1 MKKLIFLCL
10 LFASCGYAAID
21 GRHDII
27 INKIERRNNELS
39 YSWYYGKGT
48 DLNMVGM
55 AYNFQFLDSTGKFN
69 VGDTIRLV
77 KQ

>member
-48 DLNMVGM
+48 DQIGRAHV
-55 AYNFQFLDSTGKFN
+55 
-69 VGDTIRLV
+69 
-77 KQ
+77 